1 MSNTLM
7 VVNFYISQ
15 HGSRVEND
23 TCACAIPLNING
35 SWAVQSRR
43 ESSEKMIHTASCSH
57 ICVFTLGMLER
68 KHAALQWVPFPAASV
83 SCSVEIQSLS

>member
-1 MSNTLM
+1 M

-23 TCACAIPLNING
+23 TCACAIPLNITG
-35 SWAVQSRR
+35 SWQS
-43 ESSEKMIHTASCSH
+43 KAGDNPVKKTIHTASCSH
-57 ICVFTLGMLER
+57 ICVFALGMLER

-83 SCSVEIQSLS
+83 SCSVEI